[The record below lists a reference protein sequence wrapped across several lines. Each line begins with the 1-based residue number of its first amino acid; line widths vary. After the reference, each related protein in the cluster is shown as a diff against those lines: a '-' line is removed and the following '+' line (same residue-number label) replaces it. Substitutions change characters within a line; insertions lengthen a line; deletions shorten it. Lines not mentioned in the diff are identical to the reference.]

1 MINISEKH
9 RNIFV
14 LLLGFSIPLSPALT
28 NLLCFFSLW
37 IILAERQYT
46 ARFKLL
52 RHNPVAVSAML
63 LFVLMLLGMFYTP
76 VSFNEARL
84 MLSKYREFLL
94 ISIFILMFHNKN
106 TCQWGYYG
114 FISAMIFTLFL
125 SYFMGFTGWEIIG
138 KGTPDNPFIFK
149 DHIIQSMLM
158 VLATYFLVVQSW
170 FSQKRRGLFGIL
182 IILMIYNILFMSA
195 GRLGYLLV
203 FCLSI
208 LFLYQIYRLRG
219 LFIGGLILTILSIVV
234 YSHSVMLQERVDL
247 IFENIQ
253 TYQQGDSDTSVGNRL
268 EWYTNTVTLIA
279 EKPVFGSGTGS
290 FSYEYQKL
298 ANRLGLETTTNPHN
312 EYLMIG
318 MQWGVIGIA
327 LFLYFFYTVWRSS
340 KKLTQSTHFMVQGL
354 LLTMM
359 VGCLFNSFWLDT
371 TEGHIFAYL
380 IGVFY
385 GGLSLI
391 KTA

>member
-1 MINISEKH
+1 
-9 RNIFV
+9 
-14 LLLGFSIPLSPALT
+14 
-28 NLLCFFSLW
+28 
-37 IILAERQYT
+37 
-46 ARFKLL
+46 
-52 RHNPVAVSAML
+52 
-63 LFVLMLLGMFYTP
+63 
-76 VSFNEARL
+76 
-84 MLSKYREFLL
+84 
-94 ISIFILMFHNKN
+94 
-106 TCQWGYYG
+106 
-114 FISAMIFTLFL
+114 
-125 SYFMGFTGWEIIG
+125 
-138 KGTPDNPFIFK
+138 
-149 DHIIQSMLM
+149 
-158 VLATYFLVVQSW
+158 
-170 FSQKRRGLFGIL
+170 
-182 IILMIYNILFMSA
+182 MIYNILFMSA

-234 YSHSVMLQERVDL
+234 YTHSVMLQERVDL